1 MYTLRF
7 PFTLPPGR
15 EIAVTDCFRE
25 VDGLSYRFAKQDR
38 VYVLTLSGFPT
49 AGAAE
54 AHLRDIRAGFIW
66 MLLQTGI
73 AANAVFDPQKVTYAG
88 DPMLAAA
95 NLSRSFNMQ
104 IDGPIDALLDGQ
116 RPAVYPSEKRIKVL
130 TGGLASVIVSTPV
143 EIVLKHLMEGLQ
155 IENSTR
161 VVDDQK
167 LLTAFDLYAA
177 YFTEASPNARFLT
190 LIMALAR

>member
-130 TGGLASVIVSTPV
+130 TGCISSASMISFRRTIGDISEDSHSSSGKSYVCARLRKGSRA
-143 EIVLKHLMEGLQ
+143 HC
-155 IENSTR
+155 
-161 VVDDQK
+161 
-167 LLTAFDLYAA
+167 AA
-177 YFTEASPNARFLT
+177 AIP
-190 LIMALAR
+190 

>member
-73 AANAVFDPQKVTYAG
+73 AANAVFDPPKSHIRGRSHAGCRKSVPIVQYA
-88 DPMLAAA
+88 
-95 NLSRSFNMQ
+95 NRRS
-104 IDGPIDALLDGQ
+104 
-116 RPAVYPSEKRIKVL
+116 
-130 TGGLASVIVSTPV
+130 
-143 EIVLKHLMEGLQ
+143 H
-155 IENSTR
+155 
-161 VVDDQK
+161 
-167 LLTAFDLYAA
+167 
-177 YFTEASPNARFLT
+177 
-190 LIMALAR
+190 